1 MTMDTNIPSHITPLT
16 WMEAT
21 SPLFQFSK
29 HPNLLKRD
37 NYTSAKLLK
46 IIESFQSIC
55 LVRRKKSE
63 HKFFLITMDIR

>member
-37 NYTSAKLLK
+37 LD
-46 IIESFQSIC
+46 E
-55 LVRRKKSE
+55 RE
-63 HKFFLITMDIR
+63 LIKNQ